1 MGGSRIPPPPEAV
14 DPGQSMGEY
23 LFGTDFGNAQGIT
36 DPALQNRLLEAEQRY
51 RPEYAAL
58 ELADIGTYAKGTPGG
73 KDNPAYKRLEA
84 QLAGLEAGEGG
95 VSDAQARKIAEST
108 VGTPPSKTKT
118 IPGNPRARFGKDR
131 KDKIVP
137 NPDYEKQIKEY
148 NKEVKQIADSLGG
161 NRESQIA
168 SVKEQ
173 MKQLEGQEGQA
184 GLFDLLEDQSRMAG
198 DLQREQLGLQRADD
212 VSALQEFAP
221 QVVEAYRE
229 ADPYSTGLAEE
240 ATKRAMDSRLMD
252 KGQELLGSE
261 LRGASAEER
270 ALQSSGLSNINAK
283 REAASAAERE
293 LNKMGMS
300 LSDLSP
306 TEQEAMLSGRGMEF
320 ASSTGELSA
329 LEKRRAQQSSRA
341 SSVARGRGMDQS
353 AVYGEMQNRMA
364 EELNKREREI
374 ALGSGL
380 LGQESEMRL
389 ARLGRGADALTRAE
403 AMDAQRRAEQ
413 LRRQSFGA
421 SALGQSEAMDAQRR
435 AYLLQQQQMGANLIG
450 SADQQLQGA
459 FGLNRQLAGDV
470 GNTILGR
477 PSAAINLGSQSLQS
491 AQQNAA
497 AQAGPNLFDSNAG
510 YNAALQQR
518 GQDISYQGAQAQAN
532 ASNSSGVMGLVGALG
547 GGFLAGRG

>member
-14 DPGQSMGEY
+14 DPGQSTGEY
-23 LFGTDFGNAQGIT
+23 LFGKDFGSAQGIT

-58 ELADIGTYAKGTPGG
+58 ELADIETYAKGIAGG

-95 VSDAQARKIAEST
+95 VSDAQAMKIAQST
-108 VGTPPSKTKT
+108 VGTPPSKTKEVAGRST
-118 IPGNPRARFGKDR
+118 FGSNSGPKT
-131 KDKIVP
+131 VP
-137 NPDYEKQIKEY
+137 NPDYEKQLQEY
-148 NKEVKQIADSLGG
+148 NNEVKQIADSLGG

-168 SVKEQ
+168 SIKEQ
-173 MKQLEGQEGQA
+173 MTQLEGQEGQG
-184 GLFDLLEDQSRMAG
+184 GLFDLLEEQSRMAG

-389 ARLGRGADALTRAE
+389 SRLGRGADALTRAE

-413 LRRQSFGA
+413 LQRQSFGA
-421 SALGQSEAMDAQRR
+421 GVLGQSEAMDAQRR
-435 AYLLQQQQMGANLIG
+435 AYLLQQQQMGSNLIG

-497 AQAGPNLFDSNAG
+497 AQAGPNLFDSNVG

-532 ASNSSGVMGLVGALG
+532 ASKSSGIMGLVGALG
-547 GGFLAGRG
+547 GGFLAGR